1 MQEKKEEDLQQV
13 LNKVFEVGI
22 DEVGRGAVFG
32 PVFSAVVVLT
42 EKNKFILRQYGV
54 MDSKK
59 LTPKKRKLLLP
70 KILSLSS
77 DYGIGQSSTREID
90 KFGIRVATEEQIN
103 LKRKEEIDKTIKNF
117 NKIKTQINSFSGYK
131 DSDELTKSRIKEIFE
146 KNIKKIKDTNIIHSI
161 KAINDYFEDQTL
173 PNILEELDNSDN
185 NKIISSSS
193 IKFENKKFLLESET
207 DVIEYIDSYKNAILN
222 EIKLGNKIK
231 I

>member
-42 EKNKFILRQYGV
+42 EKNKFILRQSGV

-90 KFGIRVATEEQIN
+90 KFGIRVATELSMIRALKKLKQKPSEIIIDGPLLLRQWNRNQKNIVSGDSKFTSIASASIVAKVSRDN
-103 LKRKEEIDKTIKNF
+103 LMERLEKKY
-117 NKIKTQINSFSGYK
+117 SGY
-131 DSDELTKSRIKEIFE
+131 LIF
-146 KNIKKIKDTNIIHSI
+146 KNKGYGTRDHLSIIKDNGITNLHRKS
-161 KAINDYFEDQTL
+161 FL
-173 PNILEELDNSDN
+173 
-185 NKIISSSS
+185 
-193 IKFENKKFLLESET
+193 KKSNL
-207 DVIEYIDSYKNAILN
+207 I
-222 EIKLGNKIK
+222 
-231 I
+231 